1 MLEQHGRLA
10 YSLSMVLA
18 SIVVALLLPR
28 RQRGLPLEPA
38 QRLGIAIG
46 GLVGATF
53 AAKLPFILGA
63 NPDSGVLAAWLSDG
77 KTILWGLAG
86 GYVGVEVA
94 KWSLH
99 VRGRTGDSFVVPI
112 ALAVAIGRLGCL
124 SFGCCYG
131 QPTNQHWGVWSYP
144 ADGATLLRHP
154 APLYEFVFHAGFAGL
169 AAWGIARGQLK
180 DRWMLLYLL
189 SYAVFR
195 FVSETWREE
204 PIYAWGMTFYQL
216 SSIVIAVASGLLL
229 LNRKSQHGVAGDPLT
244 LE

>member
-1 MLEQHGRLA
+1 MLEHHGRLA

-28 RQRGLPLEPA
+28 RQRGLRLEST

-63 NPDSGVLAAWLSDG
+63 NPDTGVVAAWLSDG

-86 GYVGVEVA
+86 GYLGVEVA

-124 SFGCCYG
+124 GFGCCYG
-131 QPTNQHWGVWSYP
+131 QPTNQDWGVWSYP

-154 APLYEFVFHAGFAGL
+154 APLYELMFHAGFAGL
-169 AAWGIARGQLK
+169 AAWGIAWGYLK

-195 FVSETWREE
+195 LISESWREE
-204 PIYAWGMTFYQL
+204 PVYAWGMTFYQL
-216 SSIVIAVASGLLL
+216 SSIVIAIASGLLL
-229 LNRKSQHGVAGDPLT
+229 IKRK
-244 LE
+244 